1 MTARNVVH
9 VDADLLERMAFDGG
23 GEIIAGPDSMSLRV
37 GTKTFVAPIA
47 LPRVPDQREPGAGS

>member
-9 VDADLLERMAFDGG
+9 VEADLLERMAFDGG
-23 GEIIAGPDSMSLRV
+23 GEIIAGRDSMTLRV

-47 LPRVPDQREPGAGS
+47 LPRVPEQREAGVES